1 MVRCVRAAGLF
12 CVPFL
17 GLGWV
22 IRAVK
27 RSGALCVIL
36 RNKYLTCKVLG
47 FKFKPPARYYVSPSA
62 THKGKTMNNPGTP
75 QLDPQLDE
83 SIRIS
88 HLEPKRGDEKK
99 LGFLSFGHWAEVP
112 DWTARSSAC
121 TTSTS
126 SRQLP
131 TRYYLQSR
139 PRPNAL
145 SSAPASLIC
154 ATKTRSTWRN
164 LPLQQTSLRRAD
176 CSWVSPE
183 VRPNPSSAVLR
194 ASATTRQKVK
204 TRATWRAATSI
215 FSSRQLRVRAWRPV
229 LAWRVS
235 TPPSSRSRRVCV
247 SASGGVQALIA
258 PPCGPRRRV

>member
-1 MVRCVRAAGLF
+1 MLIRKGPVVRCVRAAGLF

-27 RSGALCVIL
+27 GSAALCVIL

-112 DWTARSSAC
+112 GSRVPSAAESLHQAIDLAVGGEDIGLDGAFFRVHHFDQQQATPTRPDQASPRSPAPTPGSPQCSGPAPSGSAECTHPGTGSHSEHPASPGTPSDSAHPTAR
-121 TTSTS
+121 
-126 SRQLP
+126 
-131 TRYYLQSR
+131 
-139 PRPNAL
+139 
-145 SSAPASLIC
+145 
-154 ATKTRSTWRN
+154 
-164 LPLQQTSLRRAD
+164 
-176 CSWVSPE
+176 
-183 VRPNPSSAVLR
+183 
-194 ASATTRQKVK
+194 
-204 TRATWRAATSI
+204 
-215 FSSRQLRVRAWRPV
+215 
-229 LAWRVS
+229 
-235 TPPSSRSRRVCV
+235 RSRHP
-247 SASGGVQALIA
+247 GGTPAKPRQQPAPGAPQCEVQKSESHR
-258 PPCGPRRRV
+258 P